1 VKPAAKK
8 SHHEAHHR
16 GRIAWLRAAVLGA
29 DDGIVSTAS
38 LMVGVASA
46 SASRGQVLLAGA
58 AGLVAGA
65 LSMAAGEYVSVS
77 SQRDA
82 ERADIAIEKREL
94 AAAPKDELRELATIY
109 EKRGLEPALALE
121 VAKQLSAKD
130 LLGAHLRDE
139 LKLDPSD
146 LSNPWQAAASSA
158 GSFASAAFIPIVA
171 VLCAS
176 PAFRIWAV
184 IASSLASL
192 AILGA
197 AGGYAGGAPQGKA
210 ALRVVLGGGLAMAV
224 SAVVGKLL
232 GVAGV

>member
-1 VKPAAKK
+1 VKPSPKK
-8 SHHEAHHR
+8 SHHEPHHH

-94 AAAPKDELRELATIY
+94 AASPKDELRELAMIY
-109 EKRGLEPALALE
+109 EKRGLDAALALQ
-121 VAKQLSAKD
+121 VATQLSAKD
-130 LLGAHLRDE
+130 RLGAHLRDE
-139 LKLDPSD
+139 LKIDPSD

-158 GSFASAAFIPIVA
+158 LSFATAAFIP
-171 VLCAS
+171 VLVVLLAPPS
-176 PAFRIWAV
+176 LRIWAV
-184 IASSLASL
+184 VASSLVSL
-192 AILGA
+192 AVLGA
-197 AGGYAGGAPQGKA
+197 AGGYAGGAPAGRA
-210 ALRVVLGGGLAMAV
+210 AVRVVLGGGLAMAV
-224 SAVVGKLL
+224 SAIIGKLL